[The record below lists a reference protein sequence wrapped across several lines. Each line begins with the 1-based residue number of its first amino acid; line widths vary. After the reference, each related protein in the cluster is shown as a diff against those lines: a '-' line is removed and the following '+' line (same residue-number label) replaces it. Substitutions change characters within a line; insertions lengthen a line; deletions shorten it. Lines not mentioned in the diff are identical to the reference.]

1 MESHDINL
9 DEFPH
14 ITQYIKAELQKSE
27 SYGTISHNIDDP
39 NYNVHLNIVK
49 IKSNFEPC
57 DFVQDLKK
65 MQNCFTN
72 LQLIFWMEKFLNIH
86 FFSKLIYS
94 KLNCNIYLIIKEKFM
109 RSNIY
114 I

>member
-1 MESHDINL
+1 MQKSFGRPKYELINMESHDINL

-49 IKSNFEPC
+49 IKSNFEP
-57 DFVQDLKK
+57 VNDLTTTSNSAPDS
-65 MQNCFTN
+65 Q
-72 LQLIFWMEKFLNIH
+72 QLI
-86 FFSKLIYS
+86 
-94 KLNCNIYLIIKEKFM
+94 
-109 RSNIY
+109 
-114 I
+114 